1 MKKHQAPTAKL
12 QRNSNLQAPKISRR
26 LFGAWRL
33 VLLWSLVL
41 GGWSFPSRAS
51 EFAIGADLS
60 FLRQAE
66 ERGKVFHDGTNA
78 LPGLQI
84 FHNRG
89 YNWIRLRVFVEPVSN
104 NLPNTLAY
112 TIAEAQD
119 AKKLGYKFLL
129 DFHYANSWAD
139 PGKQPTPG
147 AWLDLSHEQRVEK
160 VFEYTR
166 DTIAA
171 FRDAGVLPDMVQ
183 VGNEVTAGMLWPDG
197 KLPAHWDNF
206 ADYLRAGIKGVAAGR
221 GANLPPRIMIHT
233 DTGGNLAKTKW
244 FFDNVK
250 QRGIDFDVIG
260 LSYYPRWHGT
270 LMDLR
275 DNLAFAASEY
285 GKDVIIVETG
295 YNWRPG
301 NDFKGHTPPFP
312 ETPEGQRDFL
322 DEVTRIALQTPG
334 QRCKG
339 IFWWE
344 PATGNRSA
352 RGFFDEDG
360 NSLPVLNVL
369 DKYTLPL
376 PRSAVK

>member
-1 MKKHQAPTAKL
+1 MKFRKQTWHSVGVLCLLFTVAGIPVQAA
-12 QRNSNLQAPKISRR
+12 
-26 LFGAWRL
+26 
-33 VLLWSLVL
+33 
-41 GGWSFPSRAS
+41 
-51 EFAIGADLS
+51 EFITGADLS

-78 LPGLQI
+78 MPGLQI
-84 FHNRG
+84 FRNHG
-89 YNWIRLRVFVEPVSN
+89 YNWIRLRIFVEPVSN

-147 AWLDLSHEQRVEK
+147 DWISLTHAQRVKK

-166 DTIAA
+166 DTITV
-171 FRDAGVLPDMVQ
+171 FRHAGVLPDMVQ

-197 KLPAHWDNF
+197 KLPAQWENF
-206 ADYLRAGIKGVAAGR
+206 TDYLRAGIKGVRSGTAFQSVSSKRISWWQKQTGKKTPAP
-221 GANLPPRIMIHT
+221 LIMIHT
-233 DTGGNLAKTKW
+233 DTGGSVAKTKW
-244 FFDNVK
+244 FFDNLK

-260 LSYYPRWHGT
+260 MSYYPRWHGS

-275 DNLAFAASEY
+275 ENLAFATKEY
-285 GKDVIIVETG
+285 DKDVIIVETG
-295 YNWRPG
+295 YDWRAG
-301 NDFKGHTPPFP
+301 NGFKGHMPPFP

-322 DEVTRIALQTPG
+322 DVLTQVALQTPG
-334 QRCKG
+334 QRCTG

-344 PATGNRSA
+344 PAAGNRDAGS

-360 NSLPVLNVL
+360 NSQPVLNVF

-376 PRSAVK
+376 PRKAGQ

>member
-1 MKKHQAPTAKL
+1 MKFREQLKFYLGIVACGWLSGIAGLPA
-12 QRNSNLQAPKISRR
+12 
-26 LFGAWRL
+26 GA
-33 VLLWSLVL
+33 
-41 GGWSFPSRAS
+41 A
-51 EFAIGADLS
+51 EFIFGADLS

-66 ERGKVFHDGTNA
+66 ERGKIFRDGTNA

-84 FHNRG
+84 FHNHG

-119 AKKLGYKFLL
+119 AKQLGYKFLL

-139 PGKQPTPG
+139 PGKQPMPG
-147 AWLDLSHEQRVEK
+147 DWIDLTHQQRVEK

-166 DTIAA
+166 DTAAA

-183 VGNEVTAGMLWPDG
+183 IGNEVTAGMLWPDG
-197 KLPAHWDNF
+197 KLPANWDNF
-206 ADYLRAGIKGVAAGR
+206 TDYLRAGIKGVTAGH
-221 GANLPPRIMIHT
+221 GTNPPPRIMIHT

-250 QRGIDFDVIG
+250 QRGISYDVIG

-275 DNLAFAASEY
+275 ENLAFAANEY
-285 GKDVIIVETG
+285 GKDLMIVETG
-295 YNWRPG
+295 YNWRAG
-301 NDFKGHTPPFP
+301 NDFKGHAAPFP

-322 DEVTRIALQTPG
+322 DALTQVALQTPN

-344 PATGNRSA
+344 PATANHGA
-352 RGFFDEDG
+352 RGFFDDDG
-360 NSLPVLNVL
+360 NSLPVLNVF

-376 PRSAVK
+376 PRGATK

>member
-1 MKKHQAPTAKL
+1 MKTARTFAARIFAAAL
-12 QRNSNLQAPKISRR
+12 C
-26 LFGAWRL
+26 
-33 VLLWSLVL
+33 L
-41 GGWSFPSRAS
+41 GVAGNRVRAA
-51 EFAIGADLS
+51 EFALGADLS

-66 ERGKVFHDGTNA
+66 ERGKVFRDGTNA

-84 FHNRG
+84 FKNHG
-89 YNWIRLRVFVEPVSN
+89 YTWVRLRVFVEPVSN

-139 PGKQPTPG
+139 PGKQPTPS
-147 AWLDLSHEQRVEK
+147 AWLELSHKQRVKK
-160 VFEYTR
+160 VFEYSR
-166 DTIAA
+166 DTLAA
-171 FRDAGVLPDMVQ
+171 FRAADVLPDMVQ
-183 VGNEVTAGMLWPDG
+183 IGNEVTAGMLWPDG

-221 GANLPPRIMIHT
+221 GTNPPPRIMIHT
-233 DTGGNLAKTKW
+233 DTGGNVAKTKW
-244 FFDNVK
+244 FFDNLRRYK
-250 QRGIDFDVIG
+250 ISYDVIG

-275 DNLAFAASEY
+275 ENLAFAASEY
-285 GKDVIIVETG
+285 GKDVMIVETG
-295 YNWRPG
+295 YNWRAG
-301 NDFKGHTPPFP
+301 NDFKGRATSFP
-312 ETPEGQRDFL
+312 ETPEGQREFL
-322 DEVTRIALQTPG
+322 AALMQVALQTPG
-334 QRCKG
+334 QHCRR

-344 PATGNRSA
+344 PATGNRGGA

-360 NSLPVLNVL
+360 NSQPALNVF

-376 PRSAVK
+376 PRGSGK

>member
-1 MKKHQAPTAKL
+1 MKFRAAIF
-12 QRNSNLQAPKISRR
+12 A
-26 LFGAWRL
+26 
-33 VLLWSLVL
+33 LLSAAVVAAQT
-41 GGWSFPSRAS
+41 RAA
-51 EFAIGADLS
+51 EFAFGADLS
-60 FLRQAE
+60 FLKQAE
-66 ERGKVFHDGTNA
+66 EHGKVFRDGTNA

-84 FHNRG
+84 FHNHG
-89 YNWIRLRVFVEPVSN
+89 YNWIRLRIFVEPVSN

-147 AWLDLSHEQRVEK
+147 DWISFSHKQRVKK

-166 DTIAA
+166 DTVAA

-183 VGNEVTAGMLWPDG
+183 VGNEITAGMLWPDG
-197 KLPAHWDNF
+197 KLPARWDNF

-221 GANLPPRIMIHT
+221 GTNSPPRIMIHT
-233 DTGGNLAKTKW
+233 DTGGNVAKTKW
-244 FFDNVK
+244 FFDNVRRYK
-250 QRGIDFDVIG
+250 ISYDVIG

-275 DNLAFAASEY
+275 ENLAFTASEY
-285 GKDVIIVETG
+285 GKDVMIVETG

-301 NDFKGHTPPFP
+301 NDFKGHAAPFP

-344 PATGNRSA
+344 PATGNHGA
-352 RGFFDEDG
+352 RGFFDGDG
-360 NSLPVLNVL
+360 NSLPVLNVF

-376 PRSAVK
+376 PRKAGQ